1 MSILK
6 CFTYRLC
13 TLLLTCLMLNG
24 CSVQHARF
32 QSSVIEPGFQNQ
44 KIKDIAVHLTAQNSN
59 RLAGLNSQLESYLQ
73 ANNISQTSQS
83 NNHLWL
89 ECSEVL
95 WQEPRSRYLVETS
108 PVAGEASASRHTYQ
122 RIDWKMPG
130 NFLVCNGRFSRQKPL
145 WTFSFSIHEDYLQE
159 LPQESLQSLS
169 QMIWYSGEGLINLNT
184 GEVY

>member
-6 CFTYRLC
+6 CFIYRLC
-13 TLLLTCLMLNG
+13 ALVLTCLMLNG

-32 QSSVIEPGFQNQ
+32 QSNVIDPGFQNQ
-44 KIKDIAVHLTAQNSN
+44 TIKDIAIHLTAQNRN
-59 RLAGLNSQLESYLQ
+59 QLAGLNGQLEVYLK
-73 ANNISQTSQS
+73 ANNISQSVHS

-89 ECSEVL
+89 ECGEEL
-95 WQEPRSRYLVETS
+95 WQEPRTRYLVETS
-108 PVAGEASASRHTYQ
+108 PAAGEASASKHTYQ

>member
-13 TLLLTCLMLNG
+13 TLVLTCLMLNG

-32 QSSVIEPGFQNQ
+32 QSSVIEPGFQNF
-44 KIKDIAVHLTAQNSN
+44 KIKDIAVHLTAQNSF
-59 RLAGLNSQLESYLQ
+59 ESYLQ
-73 ANNISQTSQS
+73 ANNISQTSLS

-89 ECSEVL
+89 ECNEVL
-95 WQEPRSRYLVETS
+95 WQEPRSRYLVERS

-159 LPQESLQSLS
+159 LPHS
-169 QMIWYSGEGLINLNT
+169 
-184 GEVY
+184 